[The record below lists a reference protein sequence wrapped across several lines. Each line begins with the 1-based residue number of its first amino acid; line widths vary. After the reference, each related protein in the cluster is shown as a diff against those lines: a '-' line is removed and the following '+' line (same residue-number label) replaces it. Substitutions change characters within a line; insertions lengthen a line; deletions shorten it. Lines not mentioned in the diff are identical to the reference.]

1 MTGVQPAPA
10 GGTSP
15 TADPEPSARR
25 PGWFLVALFAVVAV
39 AAAVRITYALV
50 AVAGEPIG
58 GDPAFYHH
66 GANLLADG
74 EGFVVPVDLIER
86 GVRTEAADHPP
97 LYLSYLALWSAV
109 GLDSIEAHLVASA
122 LLGTVAVGLVGLL
135 GRRVAG
141 PAVGV
146 VAAGFAAVYP
156 NLFGWDAMLLSE
168 PAATVTVLT
177 VALLAYRY
185 RDRPALGAAIALGAV
200 TGLAGLARAELLAL
214 SVLVVVPVVLGR
226 RRRDVRE
233 RLGHLVVAGLA
244 CVAVISPWVVHN
256 LTRFE
261 EPVTLSTGFE
271 LTLAYSN
278 CDQVYGGSLIG
289 YWNFHCGVAATDAI
303 PGYSGKDQSER
314 NEAFRERA
322 LGYADDHLE
331 QVPAVVAARV
341 GRVLGVFRPGQQV
354 DLDSQIEGRDRWV
367 AVAGLWSYWL
377 LAAASVAGFV
387 LLGRRGVARYPLVA
401 PMVTVVLAAASTFG
415 ATRYR
420 AAAEPML
427 CVLAAVAVVAVVG
440 HLAGRRRPAEP
451 A

>member
-1 MTGVQPAPA
+1 MTDARPAPA
-10 GGTSP
+10 GGTAPEAPPEGSTRSP
-15 TADPEPSARR
+15 A
-25 PGWFLVALFAVVAV
+25 WFVVALAVVVAV

-50 AVAGEPIG
+50 AVAGDPVA
-58 GDPAFYHH
+58 GDPFFYHH

-74 EGFVVPVDLIER
+74 EGFVVPFDLLGP

-168 PAATVTVLT
+168 PAATVTVLA

-185 RDRPALGAAIALGAV
+185 RDRPVLGMAVALGAV

-214 SVLVVVPVVLGR
+214 SVLVVVPAVLGR
-226 RRRDVRE
+226 RRRDVRD
-233 RLGHLVVAGLA
+233 RLGHLVAAGVA

-261 EPVTLSTGFE
+261 QPVTLSTGFE

-278 CDQVYGGSLIG
+278 CDSVYGGPLLG
-289 YWNFHCGVAATDAI
+289 YWDFACGLAAADAI
-303 PGYSGKDQSER
+303 PGYSAKDQSER
-314 NEAFRERA
+314 NESFREHA
-322 LGYADDHLE
+322 LGYAGDHLDR
-331 QVPAVVAARV
+331 VPVVVGARV
-341 GRVLGVFRPGQQV
+341 GRVLGLFRPGQQV
-354 DLDSQIEGRDRWV
+354 DLDTQIEGRDRWV
-367 AVAGLWSYWL
+367 AVTGLWSYWL
-377 LAAASVAGFV
+377 LAGASVAGFV
-387 LLGRRGVARYPLVA
+387 LLGRRHVARYPLVA
-401 PMVTVVLAAASTFG
+401 PMVTVVLAAATTFG

-427 CVLAAVAVVAVVG
+427 CVLAAVAAVAAVE
-440 HLAGRRRPAEP
+440 HLARRRRSEAPA
-451 A
+451 